1 MMSYDRKSVR
11 EVTLPEILD
20 AREERQRLQQNL
32 LAKHK
37 TTLISFTMNI
47 AGPIKNSTAIDRAFR
62 YGLAVLFRS
71 LPGEKILDKHI
82 QSDHCGPLALISVD
96 IDSES
101 AKDICISIEECNPIG
116 RLFDMDVIDFG
127 GKKLERI
134 KPRACIVCGKIG
146 RECAAGRL
154 HPVEEIAV
162 ATSKII
168 TDHFSELDSKYLGK
182 IAAESLIKEVETTPK
197 PGLVDLRNNGSHTD
211 MSVTTFR
218 KSAVALQPYFA
229 ECFSIG
235 IQTKNASADKAFAR
249 LREAGLVAEKTMYEA
264 TNGVNTHKGLIYSL
278 GVLIGAAGRLWT
290 VENPFADATSIVKT
304 AADLVLKSSLLD
316 LEHASGTT
324 AGERLYIAKGLTGIR
339 GEVAAG
345 FPSVISNSL
354 PAYEAALARGLSQND
369 AGVCALL
376 SLISTLEDTNVYH
389 RGGNAGA
396 AFAKAY
402 AKKLLAVDYDKATV
416 EEMDDEFIKRRLSP
430 GGAADLLAITYFLHT
445 LKNSAQ

>member
-1 MMSYDRKSVR
+1 MMSYDIKSVR
-11 EVTLPEILD
+11 EVTLSEILD
-20 AREERQRLQQNL
+20 AREKRFELQQNL
-32 LAKHK
+32 LATHK

-47 AGPIKNSTAIDRAFR
+47 AGPIKNSPVIDRAYK
-62 YGLAVLFRS
+62 YGLAELLRL
-71 LPGEKILDKHI
+71 LPDEKIVAKHTE
-82 QSDHCGPLALISVD
+82 SDHCGPLAMMLVD
-96 IDSES
+96 LDAETV
-101 AKDICISIEECNPIG
+101 KDICVSIEEGSRIG
-116 RLFDMDVIDFG
+116 RLYDMDVLDSE
-127 GKKLERI
+127 GKKLDR
-134 KPRACIVCGKIG
+134 KSARACIVCGKIG

-154 HPVEEIAV
+154 HPVEEITAV
-162 ATSKII
+162 TNKII
-168 TDHFSELDSKYLGK
+168 SEHFSELDTKYIGK
-182 IAAESLIKEVETTPK
+182 IAAESLVKEVETTPK
-197 PGLVDLRNNGSHTD
+197 PGLVDLENNGSHTD

-235 IQTKNASADKAFAR
+235 IQTKNVSADKAFAR

-290 VENPFADATSIVKT
+290 VENQFADATSIVKT
-304 AADLVLKSSLLD
+304 AADLVRKSSLTD

-354 PAYEAALARGLSQND
+354 PAYETALRIGHSQND

-376 SLISTLEDTNVYH
+376 SLISTLEDTNIYN
-389 RGGNAGA
+389 RCGEDGA
-396 AFAKAY
+396 AFAKEC
-402 AKKLLAVDYDKATV
+402 AKKLLAKNYDKAAI

-445 LKNSAQ
+445 LKHSAQ